1 MSVERIHSIPGISKP
16 RPTFV
21 LAKPL
26 FILFFLSNDEE
37 MPEQWIIRV
46 EGKEYGPAD
55 LATLREWKADGRV
68 LPTNPARMVDVD
80 LWKTAGDIP
89 GLFQVAR
96 PPVQTTVEAKA
107 RPARTVSRAETS
119 DRIAADTAAPTSLEP
134 PSRNI
139 LVETFRIYFRGFFQ
153 FLCLALL
160 SIVPI
165 LCAEFASRF
174 IDTAPGVNVDLRTL
188 VAVAFGLCMLVL
200 RIVLIPVYIAGIQ
213 ILTAELATGHRI
225 GFLSVLNGAVKYWPR
240 VAGLGLFVYGVF
252 FLLTLFALGIAVM
265 VVTSAT
271 LFSIVLALG
280 LLAFQVWLFGRFFI
294 NVLFWQQF
302 TVLENATATDALRES
317 KNLARSG
324 RDLPWYQ
331 RPLWR
336 GALIVSI
343 WFAFVIAVTIIPVW
357 PMLRDYLAEL
367 MRTQDPQALLQKMN
381 ASLKAHGFDYPALAL
396 NILQRILQPLLGIA
410 FVVLYLDSRQEE

>member
-1 MSVERIHSIPGISKP
+1 
-16 RPTFV
+16 
-21 LAKPL
+21 
-26 FILFFLSNDEE
+26 

-55 LATLREWKADGRV
+55 LATLREWKSDGRV
-68 LPTNPARMVDVD
+68 LPTNPARRVNVDPAAAAISAKEA
-80 LWKTAGDIP
+80 LWETAGDIP
-89 GLFQVAR
+89 GLFQVEA
-96 PPVQTTVEAKA
+96 PPVQVEAG
-107 RPARTVSRAETS
+107 SRRS
-119 DRIAADTAAPTSLEP
+119 AAYAQGSGVPKEVRDQKSASKP

-165 LCAEFASRF
+165 LSAELTSRF
-174 IDTAPGVNVDLRTL
+174 IDTAPGVNVDLRNL
-188 VAVAFGLCMLVL
+188 VAVALGLCMFVL

-213 ILTAELATGHRI
+213 ILTAELATRHRI

-252 FLLTLFALGIAVM
+252 FLLILFALGIAIM

-302 TVLENATATDALRES
+302 TVLENATAADALRES
-317 KNLARSG
+317 RKLARSG
-324 RDLPWYQ
+324 HDLPWYQ

-336 GALIVSI
+336 GALIVSL
-343 WFAFVIAVTIIPVW
+343 WFAFALAVTVIPVW
-357 PMLRDYLAEL
+357 PMLRDYFVEV

-381 ASLKAHGFDYPALAL
+381 TSLQTHGVDYPALAL

>member
-1 MSVERIHSIPGISKP
+1 M
-16 RPTFV
+16 
-21 LAKPL
+21 A
-26 FILFFLSNDEE
+26 
-37 MPEQWIIRV
+37 EQWIIRV
-46 EGKEYGPAD
+46 QGKEYGPAD

-68 LPTNPARMVDVD
+68 LPANPARQADVNEAH
-80 LWKTAGDIP
+80 WKRAGDIP
-89 GLFQVAR
+89 GLFQVE
-96 PPVQTTVEAKA
+96 PPPAQG
-107 RPARTVSRAETS
+107 PARNQRSAAYTQGSGEPKEIS
-119 DRIAADTAAPTSLEP
+119 DQKSKSKP

-139 LVETFRIYFRGFFQ
+139 LVETFGIYFRGFFQ
-153 FLCLALL
+153 FFCLSLL

-165 LCAEFASRF
+165 VCAELASRF
-174 IDTAPGVNVDLRTL
+174 VDTAPGVNVDLRTL

-200 RIVLIPVYIAGIQ
+200 RIILVPVYIAGIQ
-213 ILTAELATGHRI
+213 ILTAELATGHRL
-225 GFLSVLNGAVKYWPR
+225 GFFSVLNAAVKYWPR

-252 FLLTLFALGIAVM
+252 FLLILFALGIAIM

-302 TVLENATATDALRES
+302 TVLENANTNEALRES
-317 KNLARSG
+317 RRLARSG

-343 WFAFVIAVTIIPVW
+343 WMAFALAIAVVAMW
-357 PMLRDYLAEL
+357 PRLAAEWPLVRDSFSQLGIA
-367 MRTQDPQALLQKMN
+367 QDPQVVLQKMM
-381 ASLKAHGFDYPALAL
+381 ASLPKNQAASFSELGLTV
-396 NILQRILQPLLGIA
+396 LQRILQPLLGIA

>member
-1 MSVERIHSIPGISKP
+1 M
-16 RPTFV
+16 
-21 LAKPL
+21 A
-26 FILFFLSNDEE
+26 
-37 MPEQWIIRV
+37 EQWIIRV
-46 EGKEYGPAD
+46 QGKEYGPAD
-55 LATLREWKADGRV
+55 LATLHEWKADGRV
-68 LPTNPARMVDVD
+68 LPVNPARQADVEEA

-89 GLFQVAR
+89 GLFQVEA
-96 PPVQTTVEAKA
+96 PPVQTNVEANA
-107 RPARTVSRAETS
+107 SPARTVTRAGAS
-119 DRIAADTAAPTSLEP
+119 GGIAAGTAAPTISKP

-153 FLCLALL
+153 FFCLSLL

-165 LCAEFASRF
+165 VCAELASRF
-174 IDTAPGVNVDLRTL
+174 VDTAPGVNVDLRTL

-200 RIVLIPVYIAGIQ
+200 RIILVPVYIAGIQ
-213 ILTAELATGHRI
+213 ILTAELATGHRL
-225 GFLSVLNGAVKYWPR
+225 GFFSVLNAAVKYWPR

-252 FLLTLFALGIAVM
+252 FLLILFALGIAIM
-265 VVTSAT
+265 VVTSAA

-302 TVLENATATDALRES
+302 TVLENANVSEALRES
-317 KNLARSG
+317 RRLARSG
-324 RDLPWYQ
+324 RDFPWYQ

-343 WFAFVIAVTIIPVW
+343 WIAFALAIAVVAMW
-357 PMLRDYLAEL
+357 PRLAAEWPLVRDSFSQLGVA
-367 MRTQDPQALLQKMN
+367 QDPQVVLQKMM
-381 ASLKAHGFDYPALAL
+381 ASLPKNQAASFSELGLSV
-396 NILQRILQPLLGIA
+396 LQRILQPLLGIA

>member
-1 MSVERIHSIPGISKP
+1 M
-16 RPTFV
+16 
-21 LAKPL
+21 A
-26 FILFFLSNDEE
+26 
-37 MPEQWIIRV
+37 EQWIIRV
-46 EGKEYGPAD
+46 GGKEYGPAD
-55 LATLREWKADGRV
+55 LATLREWKTDGRV
-68 LPTNPARMVDVD
+68 LPTNPARGVDVD
-80 LWKTAGDIP
+80 SAVGGLPTEEAPCNTPGDIP
-89 GLFQVAR
+89 GLSQVDP
-96 PPVQTTVEAKA
+96 PPVQARVEANA
-107 RPARTVSRAETS
+107 SPARTVARAGAS
-119 DRIAADTAAPTSLEP
+119 GRLVADTAATTTSKP

-153 FLCLALL
+153 FFCLSLL

-165 LCAEFASRF
+165 LCAELTSRF

-225 GFLSVLNGAVKYWPR
+225 SFLSVLNGSIKYWPR

-252 FLLTLFALGIAVM
+252 FLLILFALGIAIM

-302 TVLENATATDALRES
+302 TVLENANTNEALRES
-317 KNLARSG
+317 RRLARSG

-336 GALIVSI
+336 GALIVSL
-343 WFAFVIAVTIIPVW
+343 WVAFVLVITITPAW
-357 PMLRDYLAEL
+357 PMLRDYFVEL
-367 MRTQDPQALLQKMN
+367 TRTQDPQALLQKMN
-381 ASLKAHGFDYPALAL
+381 ASLQTHGVNYPVLA
-396 NILQRILQPLLGIA
+396 
-410 FVVLYLDSRQEE
+410 

>member
-1 MSVERIHSIPGISKP
+1 M
-16 RPTFV
+16 
-21 LAKPL
+21 A
-26 FILFFLSNDEE
+26 
-37 MPEQWIIRV
+37 EQWIIQV

-55 LATLREWKADGRV
+55 LDTLREWKADGRV
-68 LPTNPARMVDVD
+68 LAGNPARQVDVD
-80 LWKTAGDIP
+80 SAAAAGSAKDALWKTAGDIP
-89 GLFQVAR
+89 DLFEVEPA
-96 PPVQTTVEAKA
+96 PVQVEGRGQRSAGYAQGSGVPEEIGDQQSASK
-107 RPARTVSRAETS
+107 
-119 DRIAADTAAPTSLEP
+119 P

-139 LVETFRIYFRGFFQ
+139 LVEPFRIYFRGFFQ
-153 FLCLALL
+153 FFCLSLL

-165 LCAEFASRF
+165 LCAELTGRF

-188 VAVAFGLCMLVL
+188 VIAAFGLCMLVL

-225 GFLSVLNGAVKYWPR
+225 GFFSVLNGAVKYWPR

-252 FLLTLFALGIAVM
+252 FLLILFALGIAIM
-265 VVTSAT
+265 VVTSST

-302 TVLENATATDALRES
+302 TVLENANAADALRES
-317 KNLARSG
+317 RNLARSG

-336 GALIVSI
+336 GALIVSL
-343 WFAFVIAVTIIPVW
+343 WFAFALTVTVIPAW
-357 PMLRDYLAEL
+357 PMLREYFVEL

-381 ASLKAHGFDYPALAL
+381 ASLQTHGFDYPALAL
-396 NILQRILQPLLGIA
+396 NILQRVLQPLLGIA
-410 FVVLYLDSRQEE
+410 FIVLYLDSKGGTKS

>member
-1 MSVERIHSIPGISKP
+1 M
-16 RPTFV
+16 
-21 LAKPL
+21 AQ
-26 FILFFLSNDEE
+26 
-37 MPEQWIIRV
+37 QWIIRV
-46 EGKEYGPAD
+46 QGKEYGPAD

-68 LPTNPARMVDVD
+68 LPANPARQADVEEAH
-80 LWKTAGDIP
+80 WKTAGDIP
-89 GLFQVAR
+89 GLFQVEP
-96 PPVQTTVEAKA
+96 PPVQA
-107 RPARTVSRAETS
+107 RAGGQRSEVRGQQRQVANQQSPISDQKSKSR
-119 DRIAADTAAPTSLEP
+119 P

-153 FLCLALL
+153 FFCLSLL

-165 LCAEFASRF
+165 VCAELASRF
-174 IDTAPGVNVDLRTL
+174 VDTTPGVNVDLRTL

-200 RIVLIPVYIAGIQ
+200 RIVLVPVYIAGIQ
-213 ILTAELATGHRI
+213 ILTAELATGHRL
-225 GFLSVLNGAVKYWPR
+225 GFFSVLNAAVKYWPR

-252 FLLTLFALGIAVM
+252 FLLILFALGIAIM
-265 VVTSAT
+265 VVTSAA

-302 TVLENATATDALRES
+302 TVLENANVNEALRES
-317 KNLARSG
+317 RRLARSG

-343 WFAFVIAVTIIPVW
+343 WIAFALAIAVVAMW
-357 PMLRDYLAEL
+357 PRLAAEWPLVRDSFSQLGVA
-367 MRTQDPQALLQKMN
+367 QDPQLVLQKMV
-381 ASLKAHGFDYPALAL
+381 ASLPKNQTASFSELGLTV
-396 NILQRILQPLLGIA
+396 LQRILQPLLGIA
-410 FVVLYLDSRQEE
+410 FVVLYLDSRREE

>member
-1 MSVERIHSIPGISKP
+1 M
-16 RPTFV
+16 
-21 LAKPL
+21 A
-26 FILFFLSNDEE
+26 
-37 MPEQWIIRV
+37 EQWIIRV
-46 EGKEYGPAD
+46 GGKEYGPAD
-55 LATLREWKADGRV
+55 LATLREWKTDGRV
-68 LPTNPARMVDVD
+68 LPTNPARGVDVD
-80 LWKTAGDIP
+80 SAAVAISAKEAPWKTAGDIP
-89 GLFQVAR
+89 GLFQVEP
-96 PPVQTTVEAKA
+96 PPVQARVEANA
-107 RPARTVSRAETS
+107 SPARTVSRAGAS
-119 DRIAADTAAPTSLEP
+119 GRIVADTAATTTSKP

-153 FLCLALL
+153 FFCLALL

-165 LCAEFASRF
+165 LCAELTSRF

-188 VAVAFGLCMLVL
+188 VAMAFGLCMLVL

-252 FLLTLFALGIAVM
+252 FLLILFALGIAIM

-302 TVLENATATDALRES
+302 TVLENSTAADALRES
-317 KNLARSG
+317 RELARSG

-336 GALIVSI
+336 GAFIVSI
-343 WFAFVIAVTIIPVW
+343 WFAFVIAITVVPEW
-357 PMLRDYLAEL
+357 PMLRDYFVEL
-367 MRTQDPQALLQKMN
+367 MRTQDPQALMQKMN
-381 ASLKAHGFDYPALAL
+381 TSLQTHGFNYPALAL
-396 NILQRILQPLLGIA
+396 NILQRILQPLLGVA
-410 FVVLYLDSRQEE
+410 FVVLYLDSIGDNES

>member
-1 MSVERIHSIPGISKP
+1 MFHDQ
-16 RPTFV
+16 
-21 LAKPL
+21 A
-26 FILFFLSNDEE
+26 

-55 LATLREWKADGRV
+55 LATLREWKIDGRV
-68 LPTNPARMVDVD
+68 LPTNPARIADVD
-80 LWKTAGDIP
+80 SAAVATSAKEARWETAGDIP
-89 GLFQVAR
+89 GLFQVEP
-96 PPVQTTVEAKA
+96 PPVQVDA
-107 RPARTVSRAETS
+107 RNQQSEIRDQQSGS
-119 DRIAADTAAPTSLEP
+119 KP

-153 FLCLALL
+153 FFCLSLL

-165 LCAEFASRF
+165 LCAELTSRF

-188 VAVAFGLCMLVL
+188 VAVSFGLCMLIL
-200 RIVLIPVYIAGIQ
+200 RVVLIPVYIAGIQ

-225 GFLSVLNGAVKYWPR
+225 SFFSVLNAAVKYWPR

-252 FLLTLFALGIAVM
+252 FLLILFALGIAIM
-265 VVTSAT
+265 VVTSAS

-324 RDLPWYQ
+324 RGLPWYQ
-331 RPLWR
+331 RPIWR
-336 GALIVSI
+336 GAVIVSL
-343 WFAFVIAVTIIPVW
+343 WFAFVLAITIVPEW
-357 PMLRDYLAEL
+357 RMLRDYFVEL
-367 MRTQDPQALLQKMN
+367 MRTQDPQALAQKIN
-381 ASLKAHGFDYPALAL
+381 ASLQTHGVDYPALAL

-410 FVVLYLDSRQEE
+410 FVVLYLDSKGDNES

>member
-1 MSVERIHSIPGISKP
+1 
-16 RPTFV
+16 
-21 LAKPL
+21 
-26 FILFFLSNDEE
+26 
-37 MPEQWIIRV
+37 
-46 EGKEYGPAD
+46 
-55 LATLREWKADGRV
+55 LREWKADGRV
-68 LPTNPARMVDVD
+68 LPANSARQADVD
-80 LWKTAGDIP
+80 EAHWKTAGDIP
-89 GLFQVAR
+89 GLFQVEP
-96 PPVQTTVEAKA
+96 PPVQAGA
-107 RPARTVSRAETS
+107 RGQRSAVPQSRDSGQPKEVRGQQQQVANQQSPIS
-119 DRIAADTAAPTSLEP
+119 DQKSKSRP

-153 FLCLALL
+153 FFCLSLL

-165 LCAEFASRF
+165 LCAEFTSRF

-188 VAVAFGLCMLVL
+188 VAVAFGLCMFVL

-225 GFLSVLNGAVKYWPR
+225 GFFSALNGAVKYWPR

-252 FLLTLFALGIAVM
+252 FLLILFAVGIAIM

-280 LLAFQVWLFGRFFI
+280 LLVFQVWLFGRFFI

-302 TVLENATATDALRES
+302 TVLENANATDALRES
-317 KNLARSG
+317 RNLARGG

-343 WFAFVIAVTIIPVW
+343 WIAFALAIAVVAMW
-357 PMLRDYLAEL
+357 PRLTAEWPLVRDSFSQLGVA
-367 MRTQDPQALLQKMN
+367 QDPQVVLQKMM
-381 ASLKAHGFDYPALAL
+381 ASLPKNQTASLSELGLTV
-396 NILQRILQPLLGIA
+396 LQRVLQPLLGIA
-410 FVVLYLDSRQEE
+410 FVVLYLDSKGDNHRP

>member
-1 MSVERIHSIPGISKP
+1 M
-16 RPTFV
+16 
-21 LAKPL
+21 A
-26 FILFFLSNDEE
+26 
-37 MPEQWIIRV
+37 EQWIIRV
-46 EGKEYGPAD
+46 GGKEYGPAD
-55 LATLREWKADGRV
+55 LATLREWKTDGRV
-68 LPTNPARMVDVD
+68 LPTNPARRVDVD
-80 LWKTAGDIP
+80 SAAVAISAKEAPWKTAGDIP
-89 GLFQVAR
+89 GLFQVEP
-96 PPVQTTVEAKA
+96 PPVQARVEANA
-107 RPARTVSRAETS
+107 SPARTVSRAGAS
-119 DRIAADTAAPTSLEP
+119 GRIVADTAATTTSKP

-153 FLCLALL
+153 FFCLALL

-165 LCAEFASRF
+165 LCAELTSRF
-174 IDTAPGVNVDLRTL
+174 IDTAPGLNVDLRTL
-188 VAVAFGLCMLVL
+188 VAMAFGLCMLVL

-252 FLLTLFALGIAVM
+252 FLLILFALGIAIM

-302 TVLENATATDALRES
+302 TVLENSTAADALRES
-317 KNLARSG
+317 RELARSG

-336 GALIVSI
+336 GAFIVST
-343 WFAFVIAVTIIPVW
+343 WFAFVIAITVVPEW
-357 PMLRDYLAEL
+357 PMLRDYFVEL
-367 MRTQDPQALLQKMN
+367 MRTQDPQALMQKMN
-381 ASLKAHGFDYPALAL
+381 TSLQTHGFNYPALAL
-396 NILQRILQPLLGIA
+396 NILQRILQPLLGVA
-410 FVVLYLDSRQEE
+410 FVVLYLDSIGDNES

>member
-1 MSVERIHSIPGISKP
+1 M
-16 RPTFV
+16 
-21 LAKPL
+21 A
-26 FILFFLSNDEE
+26 
-37 MPEQWIIRV
+37 EQWIIRV
-46 EGKEYGPAD
+46 GGKEYGPAD
-55 LATLREWKADGRV
+55 LATLREWKTDGRV
-68 LPTNPARMVDVD
+68 LPTNPARRVDVD
-80 LWKTAGDIP
+80 SAAVAISAKEAPWKTAGDIP
-89 GLFQVAR
+89 GLFQVEP
-96 PPVQTTVEAKA
+96 PPVQARVEANA
-107 RPARTVSRAETS
+107 SPARTVSRAGAS
-119 DRIAADTAAPTSLEP
+119 GRIVAATAATTTSKP

-153 FLCLALL
+153 FFCLALL
-160 SIVPI
+160 SVVPI
-165 LCAEFASRF
+165 LCAELTSRF
-174 IDTAPGVNVDLRTL
+174 IDTAPGLNVDLRTL
-188 VAVAFGLCMLVL
+188 VAMAFGLCMLVL

-252 FLLTLFALGIAVM
+252 FLLILFALGIAIM

-302 TVLENATATDALRES
+302 TVLENATAADALRES
-317 KNLARSG
+317 RELARSG
-324 RDLPWYQ
+324 RDLPWYR

-336 GALIVSI
+336 GAFIVSI
-343 WFAFVIAVTIIPVW
+343 WFAFVIAITVVPEW
-357 PMLRDYLAEL
+357 PMLRDYFVEL
-367 MRTQDPQALLQKMN
+367 MRTQDPQALMQKMN
-381 ASLKAHGFDYPALAL
+381 TSLQTHGFNYPALAL

-410 FVVLYLDSRQEE
+410 FVVLYLDSIGDNES